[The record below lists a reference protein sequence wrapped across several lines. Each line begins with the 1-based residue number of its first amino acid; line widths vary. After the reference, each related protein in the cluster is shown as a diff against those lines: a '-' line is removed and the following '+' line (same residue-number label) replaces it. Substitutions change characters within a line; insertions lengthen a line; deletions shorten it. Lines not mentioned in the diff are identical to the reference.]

1 MCEYETICACCGPQT
16 RAGLPLCPTCGGR
29 PTFRYAYDAVKWDD
43 RLPRSLWRCWH
54 LLPVKPTE
62 RLVNLDEGGTP
73 LLRSRSC
80 AARRLWLKDETR
92 NPTGSHKDRVLA
104 LGTNHALAVG
114 AGVSAVVSA
123 GSTRQSHVAYAA
135 RAGLTH
141 LALMSADTPVER
153 AHPVFALGTKIVM
166 VDASIDPIIETLDA
180 ARQSRFRLT
189 G

>member
-73 LLRSRSC
+73 LLRGTPPLVEGRNTEPDRIAQGPRLGARDQSR
-80 AARRLWLKDETR
+80 ARRRRRRLRGRT
-92 NPTGSHKDRVLA
+92 
-104 LGTNHALAVG
+104 
-114 AGVSAVVSA
+114 A
-123 GSTRQSHVAYAA
+123 GSTRQSHAAYAA